1 MEAKTDRELIIQ
13 VDGKLNTMATS
24 VERLADILLR
34 LETVKFEAHESRITK
49 LEKFTNQWGGA
60 LIAFNIGAIIVGI
73 LISIFK

>member
-13 VDGKLNTMATS
+13 VDGKLSTMATS
-24 VERLADILLR
+24 VERLASILER

-60 LIAFNIGAIIVGI
+60 LIAFNIAAIILGI

>member
-1 MEAKTDRELIIQ
+1 MEAKTERELIIQ

-24 VERLADILLR
+24 VERLAGILER

-60 LIAFNIGAIIVGI
+60 LIAFNIAAIILGI